1 MTSILRDTLL
11 EVLNCIE
18 ALGVLESAYAVI
30 GGAFKY
36 AKSKK
41 NQLGRKLDDTGVKTG
56 DICKQTIK
64 KTIKK
69 TIKTKSNAGE
79 RKSAIPEFVV
89 EEIIVAKER

>member
-30 GGAFKY
+30 GGGFKY

-64 KTIKK
+64 KTIK
-69 TIKTKSNAGE
+69 TKSHAGE